1 MVNITRGTGAF
12 LATSYTQIVA
22 TIATGT
28 GIINTLAM
36 IFPIPN
42 GYSSAQVVAT
52 MSPITLTCQTACTVN
67 FTNLTFCTVSAT
79 TLRYNN
85 FTFTKIA

>member
-36 IFPIPN
+36 IFPIPS
-42 GYSSAQVVAT
+42 GYTYTQLVAP
-52 MSPITLTCQTACTVN
+52 MSGFTIVCQTPCTVN
-67 FTNLTFCTVSAT
+67 FANVTAMTVGTAT
-79 TLRYNN
+79 RYNN